1 MQISLEKASL
11 QTIEDGVMTKDLA
24 MLTDLK
30 EVKTVNTYEFIK
42 EIRNRLQ

>member
-1 MQISLEKASL
+1 MIYFNLIGSF
-11 QTIEDGVMTKDLA
+11 VFTKDI
-24 MLTDLK
+24 TDLK